1 MGNRTWGMIEMGMFS
16 SRSVFIVLPSI
27 SEMTL
32 KFINNISKKWILEGN
47 KHFQER
53 QKNFG
58 ALSYKI

>member
-1 MGNRTWGMIEMGMFS
+1 MGTFS
-16 SRSVFIVLPSI
+16 SRSDFIVLPNI

-32 KFINNISKKWILEGN
+32 KFSNNISKKWILEGN

-58 ALSYKI
+58 ALSYRR